1 MTDER
6 VSRALCNAR
15 YTMCTRSSRIVCAR
29 EASGERTPPRKRAP
43 IAIGIERASRPAS
56 RRWRRRVH
64 AALLTNE
71 FGQVQVKW
79 GRKKPTWPSGRR
91 NGIWVAGR
99 PSGSLFLI
107 RPSRLSFS
115 LSFSL
120 VGYPFLSFSPALSF
134 SHLLRVSLAS
144 ACDSL
149 LTDGSSCTILTTVHY
164 PRLWFFGRC
173 LGRGEESRRDAAQ
186 ARCILAM

>member
-1 MTDER
+1 MCAGGLRRENTPEKTRPHRDWDRESESASER
-6 VSRALCNAR
+6 
-15 YTMCTRSSRIVCAR
+15 
-29 EASGERTPPRKRAP
+29 
-43 IAIGIERASRPAS
+43 

-99 PSGSLFLI
+99 PSGSLFLL

-120 VGYPFLSFSPALSF
+120 VGCPFLSFSPALSF